1 MADWVRR
8 TVLVGGGRKIA
19 VREKGPVTAPAV
31 ILLHGLGT
39 HQRSWDR
46 TAKALEGVRAITFDH
61 AGHGRSDP
69 ADHYSV
75 DGFLDDL
82 QSLIDEMNVDDGY
95 VLAGHSIGADLA
107 LLHTSAGDRCRG
119 VVLVDGALS
128 ITPPETD
135 WERFSILEDRW
146 FVKALMFVGRRIGVA
161 PSMSMQEIRALTDD
175 VESRRKEFGDALKSL
190 RVPALYVIG
199 DQPDKV
205 PDGQLIHDRKM
216 AAIAEISSGFDVA
229 IEYVPS
235 GHFVPMRQP
244 NRLGT
249 LIRDFYKRVFS

>member
-1 MADWVRR
+1 M
-8 TVLVGGGRKIA
+8 
-19 VREKGPVTAPAV
+19 RERGPAAAPAV
-31 ILLHGLGT
+31 ILLHGLGA

-46 TAKALEGVRAITFDH
+46 SAKALENCRAITFDY

-82 QSLIDEMNVDDGY
+82 QAVIDQANASDGY

-107 LLHTSAGDRCRG
+107 LLHGSASDRCRG
-119 VVLVDGALS
+119 LVLVDGALTIS
-128 ITPPETD
+128 PPETD

-146 FVKALMFVGRRIGVA
+146 FVRALMFVGRRLGVT
-161 PSMSMQEIRALTDD
+161 PRMSIQDIRALTTEL
-175 VESRRKEFGDALKSL
+175 ESRREQFGDALKGL

-205 PDGQLIHDRKM
+205 PDGRLIHDRKM
-216 AAIAEISSGFDVA
+216 AAVAEISSKFDVA
-229 IEYVPS
+229 IEYLPS
-235 GHFVPMRQP
+235 GHFVPIRQP
-244 NRLGT
+244 KQLGT
-249 LIRDFYKRVFS
+249 LIHNFCKRVLS